1 MGGAGFH
8 NNPGFPIPQPG
19 FHHPM
24 VPPPPHHNNNLF
36 GDSSVGGAIDSRYMS
51 GAPSM
56 TGLLKKG
63 AGLPTIAHT
72 PSKPVVPNP
81 NPKVPVFSNTRPEL
95 PPPKWY
101 ASVVPLGLDDD
112 KHYLSELQCVLR
124 HEFVEVFGTS
134 QVSNIIDVFSIVCIS
149 CARFA
154 NVGVLFIISYLH
166 QHQINANQ

>member
-1 MGGAGFH
+1 MGGGGFH

-24 VPPPPHHNNNLF
+24 VPPPHNNNNNNLF
-36 GDSSVGGAIDSRYMS
+36 GSSSSIRGAIDSRYMS
-51 GAPSM
+51 GAQSM
-56 TGLLKKG
+56 TGFLKKS

-72 PSKPVVPNP
+72 PSKPVIPNP

-134 QVSNIIDVFSIVCIS
+134 QVSSIIDVQLCAYLVLVFLLMLGLYYIS
-149 CARFA
+149 H
-154 NVGVLFIISYLH
+154 LH
-166 QHQINANQ
+166 NTI

>member
-1 MGGAGFH
+1 MAGAGFH
-8 NNPGFPIPQPG
+8 NPGFPIPQPG

-24 VPPPPHHNNNLF
+24 VPPPHHNNNNLF
-36 GDSSVGGAIDSRYMS
+36 GNSSVGGAIDPRYMS
-51 GAPSM
+51 GASSM
-56 TGLLKKG
+56 TGLLKKS
-63 AGLPTIAHT
+63 APLPTIAHT

-81 NPKVPVFSNTRPEL
+81 NPKVPVFSNIRPEL

-134 QVSNIIDVFSIVCIS
+134 QVSSIIDYSIVCIS
-149 CARFA
+149 CARYA
-154 NVGVLFIISYLH
+154 NDLFI
-166 QHQINANQ
+166 HQITSTPTPINVKQ